1 MLHLNL
7 DEANVHT
14 DGLQLLHLSLD
25 EANVHTDG
33 LQLLHFASQFQN
45 GKNHP
50 NRTRGSKVRGSLV
63 FTVKQ
68 LFRKTKKPLTFEP
81 LVRSERFLPF

>member
-1 MLHLNL
+1 MYTQMGYNCYILPPNFKMVKTIQIGPGVQKL
-7 DEANVHT
+7 EANVHT

-50 NRTRGSKVRGSLV
+50 NRTRGSKVRG
-63 FTVKQ
+63 
-68 LFRKTKKPLTFEP
+68 
-81 LVRSERFLPF
+81 